1 MTSANAPGENSG
13 ENGKPDQK
21 IILPLPGN
29 FPRLD
34 PLPQTVS
41 ILINPVRQGV
51 EDWKTGGAQREPLG
65 WHGLARGA
73 VASLCA
79 LAWRGIFTNFRTPHQ
94 RDLVRHRF
102 AVGAGG
108 GARAASHFSPDLCVI
123 RHNRIFLSHP
133 VKRLVGGGFPRPL
146 SLVKSILRK
155 AAGAGGE
162 VWSSFALR
170 ADLFPRFS
178 GHIFRRNECLRILPN
193 PSIWNLWS

>member
-34 PLPQTVS
+34 SLPQTVS
-41 ILINPVRQGV
+41 ILINPVRQGGGGL
-51 EDWKTGGAQREPLG
+51 EDRGAQREPLG

-79 LAWRGIFTNFRTPHQ
+79 LAWRGNFTNFRTPHQ

-108 GARAASHFSPDLCVI
+108 RQ
-123 RHNRIFLSHP
+123 
-133 VKRLVGGGFPRPL
+133 GGFALFPGFVRHKAQPNLFVPPRQEARGRGISPTAFPGKEYIE
-146 SLVKSILRK
+146 KSSR
-155 AAGAGGE
+155 GRGE